1 MIPMGGLAAYA
12 PHGRTGR
19 CCGNR
24 TCKTGGRWPA
34 PASPARRETRRPRRR
49 MRSKFMQETVVDVY
63 WTDLDEASVDFGRF
77 ADMLA
82 DDEHG
87 CARQFR
93 FEQDRRRYI
102 VRRGRLREL
111 LSRYLGTSPPQVRLR
126 AGPFGK
132 PGLAEGDVRFSL
144 SHSHGIALFAIV
156 RGLEVGCDI
165 EHRDRRFAF
174 EQIAE
179 QFFSPLEARILRL
192 LPAARQAEAFFNC
205 WTRKEAYVKA
215 RGLGLSLPLNS
226 FDVSLAPSKA
236 AVLLRGCEGWSVQAF
251 EPVPFYHAAVVV
263 QGDNWRLSVPE
274 RVNDFGT
281 AGFGI

>member
-1 MIPMGGLAAYA
+1 MGGLAAYA
-12 PHGRTGR
+12 SHGRTGR
-19 CCGNR
+19 CCG
-24 TCKTGGRWPA
+24 TVCATPEGGGRHLL
-34 PASPARRETRRPRRR
+34 RPRAGRRADPAGR
-49 MRSKFMQETVVDVY
+49 MRSKFMQKTVVDVY

-87 CARQFR
+87 CARRFR
-93 FEQDRRRYI
+93 FERDRRRYI

-165 EHRDRRFAF
+165 ERRDRRFAF
-174 EQIAE
+174 EQIAD
-179 QFFSPLEARILRL
+179 QFFSPLEARTLGS

-226 FDVSLAPSKA
+226 FDVSLAPSEA

-263 QGDNWRLSVPE
+263 QGDNWRLSVPSDE
-274 RVNDFGT
+274 TCARE
-281 AGFGI
+281 A